1 MSSPSLASEQVTF
14 GVNLLPIGS
23 GAGAGAEV
31 RGEARN
37 LGDKKMVAEFQ
48 RFYRKQVKEPKIKR
62 QDKFWTE

>member
-37 LGDKKMVAEFQ
+37 FGDKKIPAEFKRSQ
-48 RFYRKQVKEPKIKR
+48 RGGQVKVNGAGLK
-62 QDKFWTE
+62 